1 MSTQTET
8 VAAAP
13 TGGSFGQSQVGTLV
27 DTGGAGY
34 LDLSGPYTVS
44 AAATVSQLN
53 GYMAGSSAASRLRG
67 VIYTNSG
74 GQPGTLV
81 AATSEV
87 SLAANRTAGWVTLP
101 LTTPVQLAAG
111 SYWLGY
117 WYADGNSRLYY
128 LNLAGA
134 ERYKAAAYSST
145 ANPPTSFGTASSA
158 SSSYSLTATYVPT
171 GSPPANTSLPA
182 ISGSAV
188 NGQPLTA
195 STGTWSGSPTSY
207 AYEWRRCDTTGAGC
221 VAIAGA
227 SGTGYTLVSADVGA
241 TLRVAVTASNA
252 AGSTT
257 AVSAQTPVVAQMPPP
272 ANSGLPAISG
282 SAVVGQL
289 LSASTGVWSGNP
301 TGYAYEWRRCD
312 TTGAACT
319 AILAATGSTY
329 TLTVADLGSTIRVA
343 VTASNPGGNTTAVS
357 TQTATVAQPPPP
369 ANSGLPAIS
378 GSAVVGQLLSAST
391 GVWSGNPTG
400 YAYEW
405 RRCDTTGAACTAIL
419 AATGSTY
426 TLTVADLGSTI
437 RVAVTASN
445 PGGNTTAL
453 STQTATVA
461 QPPPP
466 VNTGLPAI
474 SGSAV
479 VGQLLS
485 ASTGVW
491 SGNPTGYAYEWRRC
505 DTAGAA
511 CTAILAATGSTY
523 TLTVADLGSTIRVAV
538 TASNPGGNTT
548 AVSTQTATVAAA
560 PTGGSFGQSQVG
572 TLVDTGGAG
581 YLDLSGPYTV
591 SAAATVSQLNGYM
604 AGSSAASRLRGVIY
618 TNSGGQP
625 GTLVAATSE
634 VSLAA
639 NRTAGWVTLPLTT
652 PVQLAAGSYWLGY
665 WYADGNSRLYYLNL
679 AGAERYKAAAY
690 SSTANPPTSFGT
702 ASSAS
707 SSYSLTA
714 TYVPTGSP
722 PANTSL
728 PAISGSAVNGQP
740 LTASTGTWSGSP
752 TSYAYEWRR
761 CDTTG
766 AGCVAIA
773 GASGTGYTLVS
784 ADVGA
789 TLRVAVTASNAAG
802 STTTVS
808 AQTPVVA
815 QMPPPANSGLPA
827 ISGSAVVGQ
836 LLSASTGVWS
846 GNPTGYAYEWRRC
859 DTTGAAC
866 TAILAATGST
876 YTLTVADL
884 GSTIRVAVT
893 ASNPGGNTTAVST
906 QTATVAQPPPPANTG
921 LPAISGSA
929 VVGQLLSASTGVWSG
944 NPTSYAYEWRRCD
957 TAGAACT
964 AILAATGSTYTLT
977 VADLGSTIRVAVT
990 ASNPG
995 GNTTAV
1001 STQTATVAQPPP
1013 PVNTGLPA
1021 ISGSAVVGQLLSAS
1035 TGVWSGNPTSY
1046 AYEWRRCDTAGAA
1059 CTAILAATGSTY
1071 TLTVADL
1078 GSTIRVAVTASNP
1091 GGNTT
1096 ALSTQTATVAA
1107 APTGGS
1113 FGQSQVGTLVDTGG
1127 AGYLDLSGPYTVSA
1141 AATVSQLNGYMAGSS
1156 AASRLRGVIY
1166 TNSGGQPGT
1175 LVAATSEVSLA
1186 ANRTAGWVTLPLT
1199 TPVQLAAGSY
1209 WLGYWYADGN
1219 SRLYYLNLAGA
1230 ERYKAAAYSSTANP
1244 PTSFG
1249 TASSAS
1255 SSYSLTATYNLP

>member
-1 MSTQTET
+1 MSTQTAT

-195 STGTWSGSPTSY
+195 STGTWSGNPTSY
-207 AYEWRRCDTTGAGC
+207 AYEWRRCDTTGSGC
-221 VAIAGA
+221 VAIGA
-227 SGTGYTLVSADVGA
+227 ATSAGYTLTVADLGA
-241 TLRVAVTASNA
+241 TIRVAVTASNP
-252 AGSTT
+252 GGNTT
-257 AVSAQTPVVAQMPPP
+257 AVSTQTATVAQPPPP

-301 TGYAYEWRRCD
+301 TSYAYEWRRCD

-369 ANSGLPAIS
+369 
-378 GSAVVGQLLSAST
+378 
-391 GVWSGNPTG
+391 
-400 YAYEW
+400 
-405 RRCDTTGAACTAIL
+405 
-419 AATGSTY
+419 
-426 TLTVADLGSTI
+426 
-437 RVAVTASN
+437 
-445 PGGNTTAL
+445 
-453 STQTATVA
+453 
-461 QPPPP
+461 

-491 SGNPTGYAYEWRRC
+491 SGNPTSYAYEWRRC

-523 TLTVADLGSTIRVAV
+523 TLTVADVGATLRVAV
-538 TASNPGGNTT
+538 TASNGGGSAT

-740 LTASTGTWSGSP
+740 LTASTGTWTGSP

-766 AGCVAIA
+766 SGCVAIRVRLGRA
-773 GASGTGYTLVS
+773 TRCDGTG
-784 ADVGA
+784 GA
-789 TLRVAVTASNAAG
+789 TLRVAVSEATRPAAHNGVAQTLTVADLGATIRVAVTASNPGGNTTAV
-802 STTTVS
+802 ST
-808 AQTPVVA
+808 QTATVA
-815 QMPPPANSGLPA
+815 QPPPPANTGLPA

-846 GNPTGYAYEWRRC
+846 GNPTSYAYEWRRC

-957 TAGAACT
+957 TT
-964 AILAATGSTYTLT
+964 
-977 VADLGSTIRVAVT
+977 
-990 ASNPG
+990 
-995 GNTTAV
+995 
-1001 STQTATVAQPPP
+1001 
-1013 PVNTGLPA
+1013 
-1021 ISGSAVVGQLLSAS
+1021 
-1035 TGVWSGNPTSY
+1035 
-1046 AYEWRRCDTAGAA
+1046 GAA

-1096 ALSTQTATVAA
+1096 ALSTQTAVVAA